1 MRLHRPDPPYGR
13 RYRLP
18 KRGPGLPVR
27 KMRDMGLDECLVKW
41 TDSFMRGRRVTMSV
55 DGQEG
60 EPMEVTMGLQQGSPI
75 SPVLFAI
82 YIAEIHRAVEDENS
96 RAITFVD
103 DVTWTVEGD
112 MSTRWFTNS
121 SGVRQPVFGGQT
133 TML

>member
-1 MRLHRPDPPYGR
+1 MDVATAFPSVAQGFL
-13 RYRLP
+13 L
-18 KRGPGLPVR
+18 R

-103 DVTWTVEGD
+103 AVTWTVEGA

-121 SGVRQPVFGGQT
+121 SGVQQPVFGGQT
-133 TML
+133 ML